1 MADENSYEE
10 LERRMAAK
18 LLSSS
23 KGKSVTVTRTRQRRP
38 LPGTKSQ
45 REIDARRQAE
55 MPTYVD
61 PWESDD

>member
-1 MADENSYEE
+1 MADEISDEE

-23 KGKSVTVTRTRQRRP
+23 KGNTVTVTRTRQRRP

-45 REIDARRQAE
+45 RDIDARRKAE

-61 PWESDD
+61 PWERDD